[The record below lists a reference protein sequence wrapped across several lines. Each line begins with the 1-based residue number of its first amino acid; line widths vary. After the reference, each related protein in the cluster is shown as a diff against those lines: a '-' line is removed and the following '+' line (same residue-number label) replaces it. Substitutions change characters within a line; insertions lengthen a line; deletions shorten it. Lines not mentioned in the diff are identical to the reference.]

1 MSKMS
6 KIKMKKIGLT
16 GGTGSGKT
24 TVSNIFRELG
34 YTIID
39 ADQIAREVVMP
50 GRPELEEIK
59 NAFGLPIMK
68 GASLNR
74 KELGKIV
81 FSDPEALK
89 TLNSITHPSIRQLMQ
104 MQMEFFENEGRI
116 KTLILDIPLLY
127 EGGWQNQLDSVIAVD
142 ADKKTQLRR
151 LIMRDH
157 ISEQQAINR
166 IAAQM
171 PLEEKVDRADFV
183 VDNSRDKASLKECV
197 LKFISENKLEP

>member
-1 MSKMS
+1 
-6 KIKMKKIGLT
+6 MKKIGLT

-81 FSDPEALK
+81 FSDPKALRSAENIK
-89 TLNSITHPSIRQLMQ
+89 FNYIRQLMQ
-104 MQMEFFENEGRI
+104 MQMEFFGNEGRI

-127 EGGWQNQLDSVIAVD
+127 EGGWQNQLDSVIVVD
-142 ADKKTQLRR
+142 ADKKTRLRR

-183 VDNSRDKASLKECV
+183 VDNCRDKDSLKECV
-197 LKFISENKLEP
+197 LKFIPENKLEP

>member
-1 MSKMS
+1 
-6 KIKMKKIGLT
+6 MKKIGLT

-24 TVSNIFRELG
+24 TVSDIFRELG

-39 ADQIAREVVMP
+39 ADQVAREIVMP
-50 GRPELEEIK
+50 GRLELEEIK
-59 NAFGLPIMK
+59 NAFGLSVMK

-81 FSDPEALK
+81 FSDPKALK

-104 MQMEFFENEGRI
+104 MRMEFFENEGKI

-127 EGGWQNQLDSVIAVD
+127 EGGWQDEMDSVIVVNT
-142 ADKKTQLRR
+142 DKKTQLRR

-171 PLEEKVDRADFV
+171 PLEDKVSMADFV
-183 VDNSRDKASLKECV
+183 VNNSSDKTNLRECV
-197 LKFISENKLEP
+197 LKFISENKLNP

>member
-1 MSKMS
+1 MS

-24 TVSNIFRELG
+24 TVSDIFRELG

-39 ADQIAREVVMP
+39 ADQVAREIVMP
-50 GRPELEEIK
+50 GRLELEEIK
-59 NAFGLPIMK
+59 NAFGLSVMK

-81 FSDPEALK
+81 FSDPKALK
-89 TLNSITHPSIRQLMQ
+89 TLNSITHPSIRQLIQ
-104 MQMEFFENEGRI
+104 MRMEFFENEGKI

-127 EGGWQNQLDSVIAVD
+127 EGGWQDEMDSVIVVNT
-142 ADKKTQLRR
+142 DKKTQLRR

-171 PLEEKVDRADFV
+171 PLEDKVSMADFV
-183 VDNSRDKASLKECV
+183 VNNSSDKTNLRECV
-197 LKFISENKLEP
+197 LKFISENKLNP

>member
-1 MSKMS
+1 MS

-24 TVSNIFRELG
+24 TVSDIFRELG

-39 ADQIAREVVMP
+39 ADQVAREIVMP
-50 GRPELEEIK
+50 GRLELEEIK
-59 NAFGLPIMK
+59 NAFGLSVMK

-81 FSDPEALK
+81 FSDPKALK

-104 MQMEFFENEGRI
+104 MRMEFFENEGKI

-127 EGGWQNQLDSVIAVD
+127 EGGWQDEMDSVIVVNT
-142 ADKKTQLRR
+142 DKKTQLRR

-171 PLEEKVDRADFV
+171 PLEDKVSMADFV
-183 VDNSRDKASLKECV
+183 VNNSSDKTNLRECV
-197 LKFISENKLEP
+197 LKFISENKLNP